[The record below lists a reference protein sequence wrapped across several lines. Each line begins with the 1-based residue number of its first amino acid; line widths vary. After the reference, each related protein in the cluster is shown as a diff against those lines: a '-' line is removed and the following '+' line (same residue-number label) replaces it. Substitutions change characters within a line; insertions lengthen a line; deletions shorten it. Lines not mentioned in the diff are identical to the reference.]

1 VYDIFDQGGSVLNM
15 TETTYV
21 EVPAADYSL
30 KSGQRVVC
38 RAVYST
44 LVLQIPYTFVTS
56 FLFDVDGGTSLLVT
70 SEGGAHARQLSDWRC
85 RCRQLGIC

>member
-1 VYDIFDQGGSVLNM
+1 MCDIFDSRGSVLNM

-21 EVPAADYSL
+21 EVPAAGYSL
-30 KSGQRVVC
+30 NSGQRVVC

-56 FLFDVDGGTSLLVT
+56 LLFDADGDADGGTSLLVT
-70 SEGGAHARQLSDWRC
+70 SEGAAMLVPQACS
-85 RCRQLGIC
+85 